1 MGKSKVDP
9 YQGALENKKHYGSLE
24 QIEVSCTSHAIPYP
38 RCHNMKL
45 SRDLGG
51 LLATSQRR
59 EGVARFARELERR
72 FGRIEDLFE
81 EPSVNVITT
90 NTLDQP
96 SLRALFQH
104 QACAVHVPAF
114 YPEEAAAEAAHRL
127 EGKSTQNWKVSSPRG
142 LESSDVLSVG
152 KPYNVAAQ
160 EGPAAVDGKGALSV
174 FLSHCTMY
182 RMRRVVLV
190 CGATS
195 KAR

>member
-1 MGKSKVDP
+1 
-9 YQGALENKKHYGSLE
+9 
-24 QIEVSCTSHAIPYP
+24 
-38 RCHNMKL
+38 MKL

-59 EGVARFARELERR
+59 EGIARFARELERR

-81 EPSVNVITT
+81 DPSVDVITT

-96 SLRALFQH
+96 ALRALFQH

-127 EGKSTQNWKVSSPRG
+127 EGQSTQNWKVYSPRG

-160 EGPAAVDGKGALSV
+160 EGPAAVDGEGALFDIIV
-174 FLSHCTMY
+174 YFFLLY
-182 RMRRVVLV
+182 QVPDAARYGGVRGNLRRLE
-190 CGATS
+190 
-195 KAR
+195 ARGPRA